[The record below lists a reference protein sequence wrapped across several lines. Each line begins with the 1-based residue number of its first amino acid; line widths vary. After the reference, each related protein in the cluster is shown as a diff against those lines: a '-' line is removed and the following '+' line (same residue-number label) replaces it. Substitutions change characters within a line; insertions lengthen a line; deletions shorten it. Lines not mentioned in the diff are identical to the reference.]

1 MAIKDHWK
9 PILGVVIAAIIIITI
24 VFPFV
29 FVFNTNSD
37 VATGG
42 GTTKTRD
49 NGKYL

>member
-29 FVFNTNSD
+29 LNSNSD

-42 GTTKTRD
+42 GTTKTPD